1 MDESPC
7 GRQCGAQGVLIG
19 QRIGCKLDRR
29 TDFDSWKRG
38 TVMLT
43 LKRIRLPTLPFLPRR
58 NGEPPGLRRRLR
70 GVLIKKVGCGP
81 VGLVCRKRNSEPRL
95 LTESAMRWNQPQII
109 GTLEEKSATRETS
122 SLKRIANDIEL
133 VLHQLETVK

>member
-7 GRQCGAQGVLIG
+7 GQQCGAQGVLIG

-29 TDFDSWKRG
+29 TDFDSWTRG
-38 TVMLT
+38 TAMLR
-43 LKRIRLPTLPFLPRR
+43 LIWIRLPTLLFLPRR

-70 GVLIKKVGCGP
+70 GFLIKKVWMWTRWSACLPEAKFGTPPSHGISH
-81 VGLVCRKRNSEPRL
+81 NSLAEGEKPTR
-95 LTESAMRWNQPQII
+95 ESA
-109 GTLEEKSATRETS
+109 

-133 VLHQLETVK
+133 VLHQLETMK